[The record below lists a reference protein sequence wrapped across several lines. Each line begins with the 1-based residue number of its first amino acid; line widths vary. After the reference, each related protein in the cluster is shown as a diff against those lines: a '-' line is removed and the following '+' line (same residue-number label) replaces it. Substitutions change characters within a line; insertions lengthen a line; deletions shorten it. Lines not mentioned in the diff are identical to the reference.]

1 MKSLRDE
8 DNNALD
14 DYGTMTVGRQRSDDK
29 KPILFDD
36 VSPVLY
42 ISDGFDA
49 ASLYLQPCASP
60 HIAYPVGCMCV
71 CVCVKC

>member
-1 MKSLRDE
+1 MEMKSLRDE

-36 VSPVLY
+36 VSPVL
-42 ISDGFDA
+42 GGA
-49 ASLYLQPCASP
+49 VVQR
-60 HIAYPVGCMCV
+60 
-71 CVCVKC
+71 